1 MECAAPVTSNV
12 ARHLPSPYCVEL
24 KEIPAL
30 TMQHYS
36 DQPDP
41 RPGVGPVVQELAAD
55 GRG

>member
-41 RPGVGPVVQELAAD
+41 RPGVGPVVQELAAG